1 MLEIE
6 PGYREVVHCSTYAP
20 YLPYLPSFKLAEVS
34 QVAKWRS
41 VILLGAMLSPPSPA
55 ECSVDGDFDG
65 GGDGDLSLALVKL
78 GVERAISI
86 PSGCH

>member
-34 QVAKWRS
+34 QVAEWRRGGHH
-41 VILLGAMLSPPSPA
+41 LGA
-55 ECSVDGDFDG
+55 
-65 GGDGDLSLALVKL
+65 
-78 GVERAISI
+78 RAIAGTPGMPGKDGSDVRK
-86 PSGCH
+86 GHAR